1 MMTLT
6 EFEQHAN
13 AQLTDGLVT
22 AFATEDEQE
31 FYASVL
37 DLLNRLEHVALNEH
51 VEICERMSYLLVLA
65 LYDGFLNRHSEQLN
79 VPPDLFQGS
88 RPIEDEAHAYLA
100 ERRYGAP
107 ARHAELIVN

>member
-6 EFEQHAN
+6 EFEQHVN
-13 AQLTDGLVT
+13 EQLSDGLIT
-22 AFATEDEQE
+22 AVAIEDEHE
-31 FYASVL
+31 FDASVL
-37 DLLNRLEHVALNEH
+37 DLLNRLEHVALSEQ
-51 VEICERMSYLLVLA
+51 VEVCERMSYLLVLA

-79 VPPDLFQGS
+79 VPPELFQGS

-107 ARHAELIVN
+107 ARHAELAVN